1 MPWRETHPMDQRQQ
15 FVREARRGH
24 DDMTTLCARYEV
36 SRKTGYKWLARYE
49 AGGLAALEERSR
61 RPHHSPQATEAAVLA
76 AILEIRRHHP
86 TWGGK
91 KLAVTLARRWP
102 QLPRCAPST
111 IALVLKR
118 HGLITSRVR
127 RRALGHPG
135 RPMSPMTEPNAVW
148 TADFKGQFPTR
159 DGILCYPLTVADGAS
174 RFLLACRALPSVKTS
189 DTKPM
194 FERLFRERGL
204 PDRIRTDNGVPF
216 ATIALARLSPL
227 SVWWLRLGIRPELI
241 QPGHP
246 EQNGRHE
253 RMHRTLKAETQRPPA
268 GSRSA
273 QQRAFDRFR
282 HTFNE
287 ERPHEALGQRPP
299 AALYRAATREY
310 PDTLPPVEYPAHWE
324 IRRVSHN
331 GGIRWHNQWVNVSH
345 VLAEEYIGFEETGD
359 GLWDVHFGPI
369 VIGHFHEP
377 LLRIED
383 ANGKL
388 VRNPNKPAHPA
399 PVLPMSLD

>member
-1 MPWRETHPMDQRQQ
+1 M
-15 FVREARRGH
+15 ARDPSDGSENA
-24 DDMTTLCARYEV
+24 LCAR
-36 SRKTGYKWLARYE
+36 GAARARRHDVALCSLRGE
-49 AGGLAALEERSR
+49 PEDGLQVVGALRSWGLAALEERSR

-91 KLAVTLARRWP
+91 KLA
-102 QLPRCAPST
+102 
-111 IALVLKR
+111 
-118 HGLITSRVR
+118 
-127 RRALGHPG
+127 
-135 RPMSPMTEPNAVW
+135 
-148 TADFKGQFPTR
+148 
-159 DGILCYPLTVADGAS
+159 
-174 RFLLACRALPSVKTS
+174 
-189 DTKPM
+189 
-194 FERLFRERGL
+194 
-204 PDRIRTDNGVPF
+204 
-216 ATIALARLSPL
+216 ATLARLSPL
-227 SVWWLRLGIRPELI
+227 SVWWLRLGIRPERI

-268 GSRSA
+268 GSRGA
-273 QQRAFDRFR
+273 QQRAFDCFR

-299 AALYRAATREY
+299 AALHRPCTREY
-310 PDTLPPVEYPAHWE
+310 PETLPPLQYPAHWE
-324 IRRVSHN
+324 VRRVSHN
-331 GGIRWHNQWVNVSH
+331 GGIRWHNRWVNVSH

-359 GLWDVHFGPI
+359 DLWDVHFGPV